1 MIVRILR
8 DHLAFGVTFHVEL
21 APLHIKEGVGNLESH
36 FRIVIRKHKIL
47 KSQLPLLP
55 LKLTYC

>member
-36 FRIVIRKHKIL
+36 FRIVVEAQNPEEVSCPYFH
-47 KSQLPLLP
+47 
-55 LKLTYC
+55 